1 MNVYFSKL
9 TLGTAQFGSKYGISN
24 INEKEI
30 PFLEMKKILNFAQK
44 NQILSLDT
52 ANSYGNCEEKL
63 GHIGVNNFNI
73 ISKLSKIS
81 SNLNTLK
88 ENVINNVL
96 NSLNKL
102 QSQKIYGIHI
112 HYYEKKINV

>member
-63 GHIGVNNFNI
+63 VILELI
-73 ISKLSKIS
+73 ILILFQ
-81 SNLNTLK
+81 NYLK
-88 ENVINNVL
+88 YQVI
-96 NSLNKL
+96 
-102 QSQKIYGIHI
+102 
-112 HYYEKKINV
+112 